1 MSDRKRAYK
10 RREWLSSPG
19 FQGKIVA
26 VFGLLAA
33 LYITVIWR
41 IALRVL
47 SAVGA
52 EAAALDL
59 AVRQQRDLAVVLEQQ
74 ARVLSWQLGAFTF
87 LSVFVMLMGGV
98 VLSHR
103 IGGPLY
109 QLRRY
114 LDGLTDGTVKPRR
127 IRFRKYDFLHD
138 LADAFNRFQKSRG
151 MLDGEITGRDA

>member
-1 MSDRKRAYK
+1 MTDRKRAYK

-19 FQGKIVA
+19 FQGKIIA
-26 VFGLLAA
+26 VFGLLAV
-33 LYITVIWR
+33 LYIASIWR
-41 IALRVL
+41 IAGRVL

-52 EAAALDL
+52 EVGALDL
-59 AVRQQRDLAVVLEQQ
+59 SVQQQRDLSVILLQQ
-74 ARVLSWQLGAFTF
+74 HRVLSWQLGVFTF
-87 LSVFVMLMGGV
+87 LCVFVMAMGGV

-127 IRFRKYDFLHD
+127 IRFRKHDFLHNV
-138 LADAFNRFQKSRG
+138 ADAFNRFQESRG
-151 MLDGEITGRDA
+151 MLDGKTSGPPA